1 MLIRSLQR
9 ARRVARRSLE
19 ALLER
24 EAAEHAPAPPAATD
38 AISELSSRVD
48 RLAESFESF
57 RLRFETADSAR
68 TRHAAEESR
77 LSEARLLEQL
87 SRSLARASGE
97 LVETCGTLRP
107 PRLPSDWNERP
118 TVTPSGVVDAAA
130 PPGPS
135 VRGVIDG
142 VSLSTLLGAFELERR
157 DGVFR
162 LVAANGSVEFD
173 LRRGAL
179 VRGRVDG
186 RDTEVVTALG
196 RAFDFT
202 FAEFRFETMTVTADS
217 DAPRSLNGLLLE
229 VFHQRDQARRTG

>member
-1 MLIRSLQR
+1 
-9 ARRVARRSLE
+9 
-19 ALLER
+19 LLER
-24 EAAEHAPAPPAATD
+24 PEAERAPTPPVAAD
-38 AISELSSRVD
+38 AISLLSSRVD
-48 RLAESFESF
+48 RLAESFEAF
-57 RLRFETADSAR
+57 RTQFETADLAR
-68 TRHAAEESR
+68 QRHAAEEAQ

-97 LVETCGTLRP
+97 LLEARGTLRP

-118 TVTPSGVVDAAA
+118 TVTPSGVVDATA

-162 LVAANGSVEFD
+162 LVASSGSVEFE

-186 RDTEVVTALG
+186 RDTEVVAALG

-202 FAEFRFETMTVTADS
+202 FAEFRFEAMTVTADS